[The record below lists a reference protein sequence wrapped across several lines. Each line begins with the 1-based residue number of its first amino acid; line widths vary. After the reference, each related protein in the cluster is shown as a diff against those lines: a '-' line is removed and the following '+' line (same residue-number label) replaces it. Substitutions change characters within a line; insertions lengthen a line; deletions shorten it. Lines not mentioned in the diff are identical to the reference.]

1 MVLLT
6 ASTTSSDRSCG
17 SEKPDDPRARC
28 ELPSKRVQVIPRIRL
43 LELQRDVQSTYLDT
57 MTQRAR
63 VPVNQYWSTDS
74 NGVVSTTKIQYT
86 KWLRTSPRAPQD
98 DQRELSRTLLNGL
111 VTLRGLDTR

>member
-6 ASTTSSDRSCG
+6 ASNDISCG

-74 NGVVSTTKIQYT
+74 DGVVSTAKIQYT

>member
-6 ASTTSSDRSCG
+6 ASSDTSCG

-74 NGVVSTTKIQYT
+74 DGVVSTAKIQYT